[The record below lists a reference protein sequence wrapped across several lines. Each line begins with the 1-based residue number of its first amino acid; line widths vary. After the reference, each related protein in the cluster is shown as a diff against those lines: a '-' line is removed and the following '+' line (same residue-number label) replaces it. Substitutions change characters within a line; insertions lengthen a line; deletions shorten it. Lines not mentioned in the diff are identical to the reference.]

1 MSAVDRTLGAAEDGG
16 EWRKVTRRR
25 GRCGGQKARAQ
36 SKGGRGQ
43 RSGDGDGTVAVPQ
56 HTTGNGDGA
65 DEVRHQRAWDWDGT
79 NGATAPPLA
88 PEVAGCRG
96 KGDAVR
102 GWQGGGQKRARAA
115 PSCLP

>member
-102 GWQGGGQKRARAA
+102 GRRGGQKRARAA
-115 PSCLP
+115 PSCPP